1 MARSRHDHHS
11 TPRKEACR
19 NAAAVRHAL
28 YVPRP
33 PLYTS
38 CALPSLGSRVPPAC
52 LSAVRCTRWRHGMR
66 CIGLRGADAQKR
78 VSSRASRV
86 QARERGVHIEGIRI
100 DILSSAAPFRAP
112 NAETVKANWI
122 SELVPCPLRVPL
134 LKLRLQSSA
143 WGATGR
149 TFAVEGAARPPPLAW
164 LCLSARQAAP
174 PQCARAHAGTRAHVS
189 IYHVGARQAGSAPHV
204 FWRAGGGL
212 APTWSESDVVRIMT
226 WSESGCTLPAAPRC
240 TAA

>member
-38 CALPSLGSRVPPAC
+38 CALPSLGLRVPPAC
-52 LSAVRCTRWRHGMR
+52 LSAVRCTRWRHDMR
-66 CIGLRGADAQKR
+66 CIGLRGVDAQKR

-149 TFAVEGAARPPPLAW
+149 TFVQLRGPPGRHLWRGCVCPPGRRLRPN
-164 LCLSARQAAP
+164 
-174 PQCARAHAGTRAHVS
+174 ARAHMRVRERTSQSTMSVRGKRAARRTCAGELA
-189 IYHVGARQAGSAPHV
+189 AA
-204 FWRAGGGL
+204 WRRRGQNL
-212 APTWSESDVVRIMT
+212 TWSES
-226 WSESGCTLPAAPRC
+226 
-240 TAA
+240 